1 MNRLIEIT
9 KTNNIFQEHRDT
21 PIGRLFEYH
30 NLNRPFD
37 VFSNA
42 QLLIGMCMDNRLH
55 LRSPDNFAYII
66 RAGGANL
73 QYSEFNISYA
83 IALGSIQHIAIIGHN
98 NCGMTNLVSR
108 KEQFISGL
116 IKHAGWDKE
125 SAEDH
130 FTKSAPLFEIVND
143 IDFVLSEAK
152 QLRLRYPKVTIAP
165 IHYNIEDKQ
174 LYLIEE

>member
-9 KTNNIFQEHRDT
+9 KTDNIFQKYRDT

-37 VFSNA
+37 VFAQA
-42 QLLIGMCMDNRLH
+42 QLLIGMCMDDRLH
-55 LRSPDNFAYII
+55 LRRPDNFAYII
-66 RAGGANL
+66 RSGGANL

-83 IALGSIQHIAIIGHN
+83 IALGSIQHIAVIGHS
-98 NCGMTNLVSR
+98 NCGMTNLASR

-116 IKHAGWDKE
+116 VKYAGWDKE

-130 FTKSAPLFEIVND
+130 FTKSAPLFEIGTD

-152 QLRLRYPKVTIAP
+152 QLRLKYPKVTIAP
-165 IHYNIEDKQ
+165 IHYNVENKR